1 MMHWM
6 SWLCTF
12 FRALLARRLILAAEN
27 LALRQQLAIYRCS
40 APRPKLR
47 CRDRLFW
54 LLMARL
60 WSAWASVLV
69 VVSPATVLR
78 WHRHGF
84 RYYWRWKSHG
94 KHGRKRIDAEARML
108 IRQMSRDNPTW
119 GTPRI
124 KAELHLLGHD
134 LSKATI
140 DKYHARPRKPPSPS
154 WRFFLKN
161 HVAGLASMDF
171 FVVPTATF
179 RLLYALVILRHDRR
193 RIVHFNVTAHPT
205 AGWVAQQLREAF
217 PFDLAPRYLIHDRDG
232 IYGNEVH
239 RCLKSM
245 NIEEV
250 VIPPRSPWQNS
261 YVERLIGTIRRELLA
276 HVIVLNERHLRLLMP
291 KFVRYYH
298 TCRTHRALEQN
309 SPEPRE
315 IESRERGKV
324 IAEPHLGGLHH
335 RYRRSA

>member
-1 MMHWM
+1 
-6 SWLCTF
+6 
-12 FRALLARRLILAAEN
+12 
-27 LALRQQLAIYRCS
+27 
-40 APRPKLR
+40 
-47 CRDRLFW
+47 
-54 LLMARL
+54 MARL

-69 VVSPATVLR
+69 VVSPGTVLR
-78 WHRHGF
+78 WHRLGF

-94 KHGRKRIDAEARML
+94 KPGRKRIDAEARML
-108 IRQMSRDNPTW
+108 IRQMSHDNPTW

-134 LSKATI
+134 VSKATI
-140 DKYHARPRKPPSPS
+140 DKYRARPRKPPSPS
-154 WRFFLKN
+154 WRAFLKN

-171 FVVPTATF
+171 FVVPTVTF
-179 RLLYALVILRHDRR
+179 RLLYAFVILRHDRR
-193 RIVHFNVTAHPT
+193 RIVHLNVTAHPT
-205 AGWVAQQLREAF
+205 AAWVAQQLREAF

-250 VIPPRSPWQNS
+250 VIAPRSPWQNP

-276 HVIVLNERHLRLLMP
+276 HIIVLNERHLRLLMS

-315 IESRERGKV
+315 IEARERGKV